1 MNISAKSI
9 QGVVEGLST
18 AEWNV
23 MFKNFFFYL
32 LKLFLTIETCLRDSA
47 LGLHVYEDRF
57 FSYLSESALCKIT
70 YY

>member
-23 MFKNFFFYL
+23 MFKNFFFL
-32 LKLFLTIETCLRDSA
+32 SSETIFDN
-47 LGLHVYEDRF
+47 
-57 FSYLSESALCKIT
+57 
-70 YY
+70 